1 MPDMSMS
8 KKPAGFLILDK
19 PIGVSS
25 REAVDRALG
34 WFPRGT
40 RGGHAGTLDPA
51 ATGVLVLCLGTATRL
66 AEYIQRM
73 KKTYLAVLRLGA
85 RSDTDDAQ
93 GTITMESSAEPPTAE
108 SISDRLQ
115 EFIGQIDQV
124 PPAFSAA
131 KVSGRRAY
139 DLARRGHEVA
149 LSPRTVHVFQIR
161 LLGYQYP
168 RLELEVICG
177 KGTYVRSIA
186 RDLGQRLGC
195 GALLDSLR
203 RTRIGVFDVDQ
214 AVPLD
219 ASPDVARSRILPLS
233 TAVAELPSLSAD
245 PDNLARLR
253 QGQAVPLTS
262 VSNGPSEENS
272 TRDVAIFDES
282 NALCAVA
289 SVDESGLMLRPK
301 KVFAG

>member
-1 MPDMSMS
+1 
-8 KKPAGFLILDK
+8 LILDK
-19 PIGVSS
+19 PIGMSS

-51 ATGVLVLCLGTATRL
+51 ATGVLVLCLGAATRL
-66 AEYIQRM
+66 TEYVQRM

-85 RSDTDDAQ
+85 RSDTDDAE
-93 GTITMESSAEPPTAE
+93 GTITMDTNTEPPTAE
-108 SISDRLQ
+108 SVSDRLQ
-115 EFIGQIDQV
+115 EFIGEIDQV

-139 DLARRGHEVA
+139 DLARRGHEVT
-149 LSPRTVHVFQIR
+149 LSPKRVRVFQIR
-161 LLGYQYP
+161 VLGYHYP
-168 RLELEVICG
+168 RLEVEVLCG
-177 KGTYVRSIA
+177 KGTYIRSLA
-186 RDLGQRLGC
+186 RDLGQSLGC
-195 GALLDSLR
+195 GALLESLR
-203 RTRIGVFDVDQ
+203 RTRIGVFDGSE

-233 TAVAELPSLSAD
+233 TAVAELPSVSAD
-245 PDNLARLR
+245 TDTLARLR

-262 VSNGPSEENS
+262 VSDRPTEESS
-272 TRDVAIFDES
+272 TRDVAVFDRS

-289 SVDESGLMLRPK
+289 SIDESGLMLRPK
-301 KVFAG
+301 KVFTG

>member
-1 MPDMSMS
+1 MPDPV
-8 KKPAGFLILDK
+8 KKAAGFLILDK
-19 PIGVSS
+19 PIGMSS

-34 WFPRGT
+34 WFPRRT

-51 ATGVLVLCLGTATRL
+51 ATGVLVLCVGAATRL
-66 AEYIQRM
+66 TEYIQRM
-73 KKTYLAVLRLGA
+73 RKTYLAALRLGA

-93 GTITMESSAEPPTAE
+93 GTITIGAGAEPPSSE
-108 SISDRLQ
+108 CVSDRLQ
-115 EFIGQIDQV
+115 DFIGEIDQV

-139 DLARRGHEVA
+139 DLARRGHEVS
-149 LSPRTVHVFQIR
+149 LSPKRVSILQIGV
-161 LLGYQYP
+161 LDYHYP
-168 RLELEVICG
+168 RLELEVLCG
-177 KGTYVRSIA
+177 KGTYIRSLA

-203 RTRIGVFDVDQ
+203 RTRVGVFGVDQ

-219 ASPDVARSRILPLS
+219 ASPDAARSRILPLS
-233 TAVAELPSLSAD
+233 MAVTELPSACANAD
-245 PDNLARLR
+245 TLARLR

-262 VSNGPSEENS
+262 LSYRSSEETS
-272 TRDVAIFDES
+272 ARDVAVFDQS
-282 NALCAVA
+282 HALCAVA